1 LLTFFSGYPLVYS
14 IAQFISRNPKEK
26 ATAFSDTLKKNLPA
40 AYALMA
46 TLFLGLLLKENYSD
60 TLNKMFAHSN
70 FILFLK
76 IWGVLAVLFW
86 IPALAKRPALT
97 LLHSLP
103 FFFLFAKDLLADIHT
118 ESGNDVIRNDMKI
131 YTISFMINVIC
142 LLLMILVRYIRSKIV

>member
-1 LLTFFSGYPLVYS
+1 V
-14 IAQFISRNPKEK
+14 QFISRNPGGK
-26 ATAFSDTLKKNLPA
+26 ANAFSETLKKNLPA
-40 AYALMA
+40 AYALIA
-46 TLFLGLLLKENYSD
+46 TLFLGLVLKENYSD

-103 FFFLFAKDLLADIHT
+103 FFFLFAKDLL
-118 ESGNDVIRNDMKI
+118 RNDMKI
-131 YTISFMINVIC
+131 YSISFMINVMS
-142 LLLMILVRYIRSKIV
+142 LLLVILVRYIRFKIMRNKTIKPRK

>member
-1 LLTFFSGYPLVYS
+1 V
-14 IAQFISRNPKEK
+14 QFISRNSDGN
-26 ATAFSDTLKKNLPA
+26 ANTFSATLKKSLPG
-40 AYALMA
+40 AYALLG
-46 TLFLGLLLKENYSD
+46 TFFLGLVLKENYSD

-76 IWGVLAVLFW
+76 IWGALAVLFW
-86 IPALAKRPALT
+86 IPALAKKPVFT

-118 ESGNDVIRNDMKI
+118 ESGNDIIRNDMKI
-131 YTISFMINVIC
+131 YSISFMINAIC